1 MAKFYLWVEQRLMFD
16 GRKESYDMSKL
27 DDGLNLIDRSR
38 DDIVRF
44 MVEMLKI
51 RAVNPDGGGKGEYA
65 RALFV
70 KRWLED
76 LGFNVV
82 RHDIPDKRVPEGV
95 RVNLTSVIEGQ
106 DRSKTLWLAAHLDTV
121 PEGARELWA
130 TDPYDAVI
138 KNGKI
143 FARGSE
149 DNGQAVASTLFTFK
163 ALKTLGVK
171 PPINV
176 GIACVSDEESGSKYG
191 VIPLLEKDVFKPT
204 DMAIVPDSGYSDGS
218 QIEVAEKSIL
228 WMKITTKGKQVHGS
242 TPEKGL
248 NAHRIAMKLA
258 LQVDEFLHNKYTAT
272 DSLFDPPSSTFE
284 PTKHELNVDN
294 VNTVPGVDVQYFDCR
309 VLPQYLLAEVLKDVE
324 SIKSKLEKE
333 TGAQI
338 EITPIQKEQNINP
351 TPVDSEVVQKLKSAL
366 KELRGIEAKPLG
378 IGGGTVGLYFR
389 RKGMNTVV
397 WSTVDDM
404 AHQPNEYCKID
415 NIVNDAKVFM
425 HVILS

>member
-1 MAKFYLWVEQRLMFD
+1 
-16 GRKESYDMSKL
+16 MSELNNGLKL
-27 DDGLNLIDRSR
+27 IEHSR
-38 DDIVRF
+38 DDMIRF

-51 RAVNPDGGGKGEYA
+51 KAVNPDGGGKGEYA

-70 KRWLED
+70 KKCLED
-76 LGFNVV
+76 LGVRV
-82 RHDIPDKRVPEGV
+82 ARHDIPDKRVPEGI
-95 RVNLTSVIEGQ
+95 RINLTSVLEGQ

-130 TDPYDAVI
+130 TDPYDPVV
-138 KNGKI
+138 KDGKI
-143 FARGSE
+143 FARGAE
-149 DNGQAVASTLFTFK
+149 DNGQAVGSTLFTFK

-171 PPINV
+171 PRINV
-176 GIACVSDEESGSKYG
+176 GVAYVSDEESGSKFG
-191 VIPLLEKDVFKPT
+191 VIPLLEKKDVFRPT
-204 DMAIVPDSGYSDGS
+204 DMAIVPDTGTPDGS
-218 QIEVAEKSIL
+218 QIEIAEKSIVWL
-228 WMKITTKGKQVHGS
+228 KITTKGRQVHGS

-248 NAHRIAMKLA
+248 NAHRVAMKFA
-258 LQVDEFLHNKYTAT
+258 LQLDQFLHSKYTAM
-272 DSLFDPPSSTFE
+272 DPLFDPPVSTFE

-309 VLPQYLLAEVLKDVE
+309 ILPQYMLTEVMKDAE

-338 EITPIQKEQNINP
+338 EITPIQYEQNTGP
-351 TPVDSEVVQKLKSAL
+351 TPTDSEVVQKLKTAL
-366 KELRGIEAKPLG
+366 KQLRGVDAKAIG

-389 RKGMNTVV
+389 RKGIKTVV
-397 WSTVDDM
+397 WSTLDDL

-415 NIVNDAKVFM
+415 NMVSDAKVFM